1 MIGFKVFI
9 DGDNFLEIQFLEVNI
24 QSADK
29 EVDYISLLQL
39 TASERTECFEDVAD
53 FPVETV
59 EWLHLG
65 EALSI
70 LLQEVNVIYY
80 RKHLRLK
87 AVVCSLNARL
97 LCYL

>member
-1 MIGFKVFI
+1 VFEVELDFFDRFCQHELIASHLEGLFVMIGFKVFI

-59 EWLHLG
+59 E
-65 EALSI
+65 
-70 LLQEVNVIYY
+70 
-80 RKHLRLK
+80 
-87 AVVCSLNARL
+87 
-97 LCYL
+97 